1 MSILGYSS
9 SYFLP
14 QYWSETPLYGEKIIP
29 LIDYILSTDFVG
41 ADKLA
46 NAFYNM
52 ENKYK
57 NTGNLPIDRIEAI
70 IDESGY
76 GYVRNLLGNDE
87 ESLRLLVYLIVLLH
101 QLKGTGVG
109 IETVLNLLKK
119 SGSTMLFG
127 VIGNPTIN
135 ASDEVSD
142 ITSTDYIRYSDFSVD
157 SDPFDLLFQIK
168 TGVLGEDQCIASS
181 NDYGFALSV
190 TSNGGITLSLGSN
203 KVSWNIA
210 NRVPSTYTL
219 VPNTRY
225 FLKLS
230 FSGYDYSL
238 SISVDGK
245 KYSNILNIESTESLG
260 IHKGFLY
267 VGVDGAG
274 SGIVDP
280 FKGFINLST
289 IAVRV
294 DDISVKQWFENTP
307 VTTENTFSVKAELD
321 LGVVS
326 TDFFRKFS
334 DFVKRYVYPSLES
347 FEAKVGLDAHLTI
360 IPYTRQKIKFIYAN
374 EDSISEFY
382 MVRNQED
389 TDWEMFELSNGEAF
403 RVPY

>member
-57 NTGNLPIDRIEAI
+57 NTGNLPIDKIEAI

-76 GYVRNLLGNDE
+76 GYVRSLLGNDE

-101 QLKGTGVG
+101 QLKGTSAG

-119 SGSTMLFG
+119 SGSSMILG
-127 VIGNPTIN
+127 VMGNPTIN
-135 ASDEVSD
+135 SSDEVSD
-142 ITSTDYIRYSDFSVD
+142 ISVTDYVRYTDFSVD
-157 SDPFDLLFQIK
+157 SEPFDLTFQIK
-168 TGVLGEDQCIASS
+168 TGILDEDQCIASS
-181 NDYGFALSV
+181 NDYGFSLSI
-190 TSNGGITLSLGSN
+190 TSNGNIVLSLGNN
-203 KVSWNIA
+203 KESWNIV
-210 NRVPSTYTL
+210 NRVQSTYTL

-225 FLKLS
+225 FIRLS

-238 SISVDGK
+238 SVSADGK
-245 KYSNILNIESTESLG
+245 KYSNILDIESTESLS
-260 IHKGFLY
+260 IHKGLLY
-267 VGVDGAG
+267 IGVDGSG
-274 SGIVDP
+274 SNIKDP
-280 FKGFINLST
+280 FKGYINLST
-289 IAVRV
+289 IAVKV
-294 DDISVKQWFENTP
+294 DDILVKQWFENTP

-326 TDFFRKFS
+326 TDFFKKFS

-347 FEAKVGLDAHLTI
+347 FEAKVGLDSHLTI
-360 IPYTRQKIKFIYAN
+360 IPYTRQKVKFIYAN
-374 EDSISEFY
+374 EDSVSEFF
-382 MVRNQED
+382 MVRNTED
-389 TDWEMFELSNGEAF
+389 TDWEMFEISNGEAF
-403 RVPY
+403 RVPF